1 MKNPGLD
8 TCSPSSHSG
17 LYLRKG
23 GSHCCHFPASVCSW
37 KCLVTGCLC
46 VMYFRASTSH
56 QNSKTMPPLSLRYRK
71 QLEEWQKSKGK
82 VYKRPPMELRTKRRV
97 VEQMNMSFWKSMETE
112 REAQYELSSRISST
126 LAECL
131 RLIEQASAR
140 PWLDFLD
147 EQWPV
152 CKHRLALPLQVW

>member
-1 MKNPGLD
+1 M
-8 TCSPSSHSG
+8 
-17 LYLRKG
+17 
-23 GSHCCHFPASVCSW
+23 
-37 KCLVTGCLC
+37 TGCLC

-56 QNSKTMPPLSLRYRK
+56 QNSKTMPPLSLHYRK

-112 REAQYELSSRISST
+112 REAQCELSSRISST

-140 PWLDFLD
+140 PWLEANFLD

-152 CKHRLALPLQVW
+152 CKHRLSLPLHMW